1 MKAAVRVTTVIY
13 APRMSFI
20 KLARHQYGAT
30 RKDENSSCFV
40 DSRMLVCMGFLFGCL
55 LLQKVELVLAILG
68 LSRVTLA

>member
-30 RKDENSSCFV
+30 RKDENSSCFM

-55 LLQKVELVLAILG
+55 LQKVGLVLAILG